1 MKAVEELTASVGT
14 AVACEAIGV
23 PRATVYRHRLPKT
36 SAAPRP
42 RAASPRALSG
52 EERKRVLDV
61 LHDEEFADKAPA
73 ETYAKLLDQGT
84 YLCSIRTMYRVL
96 DANQEVRERR
106 NQLRHPA
113 YAKPQLVA
121 TAPNQVWTWDITKL
135 LGPAKWTYYY
145 LYVIIDIYSR
155 YVVGWMLAHRESQHL
170 AERLIRET
178 LVKEGIHRDQ
188 LTIHSDRGPAM
199 RSQAV
204 AQLLATLG
212 VTKSHSRP
220 HVSDDNPFSE
230 SQFKTLKYR
239 PDFPGRFASHDHGL
253 DFCRGFFH
261 WHNEEHRHWGIG
273 LLAPAVVHAGQAPE
287 ALEARASVLAAA
299 HARNPERF
307 VRGVPRPLKP
317 AAEVWINPPENRP
330 TARTLELP
338 RDTKFVP
345 QVSQSH

>member
-1 MKAVEELTASVGT
+1 MARKQWQPATAAGSG
-14 AVACEAIGV
+14 
-23 PRATVYRHRLPKT
+23 
-36 SAAPRP
+36 SARQ
-42 RAASPRALSG
+42 
-52 EERKRVLDV
+52 
-61 LHDEEFADKAPA
+61 APA
-73 ETYAKLLDQGT
+73 AA
-84 YLCSIRTMYRVL
+84 IRRRVK
-96 DANQEVRERR
+96 A
-106 NQLRHPA
+106 
-113 YAKPQLVA
+113 
-121 TAPNQVWTWDITKL
+121 
-135 LGPAKWTYYY
+135 PAKWTYYY
-145 LYVIIDIYSR
+145 LYVILDIYSR

-204 AQLLATLG
+204 AQLLTTLG

-273 LLAPAVVHAGQAPE
+273 LLATAVVHAGQAPE

-299 HARNPERF
+299 YARNPERF
-307 VRGVPRPLKP
+307 VRGVPRPLTP

-338 RDTKFVP
+338 RDTQFVP

>member
-1 MKAVEELTASVGT
+1 V
-14 AVACEAIGV
+14 
-23 PRATVYRHRLPKT
+23 
-36 SAAPRP
+36 SAATSSGIPPMPSRSWWPRL
-42 RAASPRALSG
+42 RTRSG
-52 EERKRVLDV
+52 
-61 LHDEEFADKAPA
+61 P
-73 ETYAKLLDQGT
+73 GT
-84 YLCSIRTMYRVL
+84 SRSS
-96 DANQEVRERR
+96 
-106 NQLRHPA
+106 
-113 YAKPQLVA
+113 
-121 TAPNQVWTWDITKL
+121 WDRPS
-135 LGPAKWTYYY
+135 GPTTTS
-145 LYVIIDIYSR
+145 YVILDIYSR

-239 PDFPGRFASHDHGL
+239 PDFPDRFGTFDQGL
-253 DFCRGFFH
+253 DFCRGFFN
-261 WHNEEHRHWGIG
+261 WHNDEHCHWGIG
-273 LLAPAVVHAGQAPE
+273 LLTPAVVHAGHAD
-287 ALEARASVLAAA
+287 AAIASRASVLAAA
-299 HARNPERF
+299 HVRHPERF
-307 VRGVPRPLKP
+307 VRGLPQPLMP

-330 TARTLELP
+330 QVRTLELP
-338 RDTKFVP
+338 RDSKFVP